1 MDIKKEGKIL
11 FFITLTFFICYFL
24 PVGTSRFDNA
34 VMEALYLIKW
44 YAREH
49 VILCLLPAFLIAGF
63 ISAFKSSICF
73 EIFRC

>member
-1 MDIKKEGKIL
+1 MELNELKKLIWIIIL
-11 FFITLTFFICYFL
+11 FLLLFFL
-24 PVGTSRFDNA
+24 PINNVVFFNA
-34 VMEALYLIKW
+34 IYSMLDLIKW